1 MKNTS
6 SILKANNISFNKC
19 LIIADKR
26 VPKKN
31 LLVLKKQILSKT
43 KLILSIFN
51 SSEKNKNQQSVNII
65 LNKLFKNNFNRDDCI
80 ISLGGGITGDVAG
93 YTASIYKR
101 GLKFINIP
109 STLLAQVD
117 SSIGGKTGINNSY
130 GKKFSWCIFS
140 T

>member
-1 MKNTS
+1 MKKTKLIVKTKSKIYPIVIGSNILKNTS
-6 SILKANNISFNKC
+6 NILKNNNISFNKC
-19 LIIADKR
+19 LIIVDKR

-43 KLILSIFN
+43 KLTHLFN

-109 STLLAQVD
+109 
-117 SSIGGKTGINNSY
+117 
-130 GKKFSWCIFS
+130 
-140 T
+140 